1 MESIFGIQDSGITE
15 QTCMLQNQ
23 VGPDLNI
30 SGLLRSNFVLCFVC
44 LFVCLCRFKLLP
56 KLERVVDSS
65 NNKASCTL
73 PKSGALTIKAIF
85 G

>member
-1 MESIFGIQDSGITE
+1 MMSATLLKLKEESGPE
-15 QTCMLQNQ
+15 QHLG
-23 VGPDLNI
+23 V
-30 SGLLRSNFVLCFVC
+30 
-44 LFVCLCRFKLLP
+44 RFKLLR

-65 NNKASCTL
+65 NSRASCTL